1 MQLANAIF
9 VDMEKLSAAKI
20 IRLLSADAMKYFF
33 PGYSAMES
41 ICHEIRFR
49 IHDSVKI
56 AHRAEKTDHYLSEE
70 KKTSRSEDKKT
81 SRSEEKKAS
90 TSKSRGKYSH
100 KFKLD
105 SSILIDPEEF
115 PDEDSFLATSTKPA
129 APAAAPTT
137 AAAPAAESECD
148 LDPKTKALLDEIEA
162 IKVKYGVTIEELEA
176 VLSYRVKLSHLRIT
190 RHKEII
196 LDDFDHREVKMDA
209 LTKSIFLL
217 YLKHP
222 EGIRYKELCD
232 YRDELENIY
241 LSISGRSDMDSIRKS
256 IDDLTDPVTS
266 NSINEKVSRAKKA
279 FREVV
284 DVRIA
289 RFYYIDGRQ
298 GAAKRIALDRSLVI
312 WE

>member
-1 MQLANAIF
+1 MQLTNAIF
-9 VDMEKLSAAKI
+9 VNMEKLSAAKI
-20 IRLLSADAMKYFF
+20 ISLLSADAMRYFF

-41 ICHEIRFR
+41 IYHEIRFR
-49 IHDSVKI
+49 IHDSGKV
-56 AHRAEKTDHYLSEE
+56 AHRAEKTHDYL
-70 KKTSRSEDKKT
+70 SEDKKV
-81 SRSEEKKAS
+81 SPSEDKQAS
-90 TSKSRGKYSH
+90 PAKSRERYSH
-100 KFKLD
+100 KFKLE
-105 SSILIDPEEF
+105 SSLLFETEEF
-115 PDEDSFLATSTKPA
+115 PDDEFFP
-129 APAAAPTT
+129 
-137 AAAPAAESECD
+137 AAPAAESECD

-162 IKVKYGVTIEELEA
+162 IKVKYGITIEELEA

-232 YRDELENIY
+232 HRSELEEIY

-256 IDDLTDPVTS
+256 IDDLTDPITS

-298 GAAKRIALDRSLVI
+298 GAAKRIALDRSLGI

>member
-1 MQLANAIF
+1 MVFQTAILKNAIF
-9 VDMEKLSAAKI
+9 VDMEKLSVAKI
-20 IRLLSADAMKYFF
+20 ISLLSADAMRYFF

-41 ICHEIRFR
+41 DFHEIRFR
-49 IHDSVKI
+49 IHDSVKVG
-56 AHRAEKTDHYLSEE
+56 HRAEITHDYLSE
-70 KKTSRSEDKKT
+70 DK
-81 SRSEEKKAS
+81 
-90 TSKSRGKYSH
+90 
-100 KFKLD
+100 
-105 SSILIDPEEF
+105 
-115 PDEDSFLATSTKPA
+115 A
-129 APAAAPTT
+129 APATTPAAPTT
-137 AAAPAAESECD
+137 SAAPAAESECD

-162 IKVKYGVTIEELEA
+162 IKVKYGITIEELEA

-232 YRDELENIY
+232 HRSELEEIY

-256 IDDLTDPVTS
+256 IDDLTDPITS

>member
-1 MQLANAIF
+1 
-9 VDMEKLSAAKI
+9 MEKLSADKI
-20 IRLLSADAMKYFF
+20 IRLLSADAMRYFF

-41 ICHEIRFR
+41 IYHEIRFR
-49 IHDSVKI
+49 IHDSGKV
-56 AHRAEKTDHYLSEE
+56 AHRAEKTHDYL
-70 KKTSRSEDKKT
+70 SEDKKV
-81 SRSEEKKAS
+81 SPSEDKQAS
-90 TSKSRGKYSH
+90 PAKSRERYSH
-100 KFKLD
+100 KFKLE
-105 SSILIDPEEF
+105 SSLLFETEEF
-115 PDEDSFLATSTKPA
+115 PNDEFFP
-129 APAAAPTT
+129 
-137 AAAPAAESECD
+137 AAPAAESEFD

-162 IKVKYGVTIEELEA
+162 IKVKYGITIEELEA

-232 YRDELENIY
+232 HRSELEEIY

-256 IDDLTDPVTS
+256 IDDLTDPITS

>member
-1 MQLANAIF
+1 MVFQTAILKNAIF
-9 VDMEKLSAAKI
+9 VDMEKLSADKI
-20 IRLLSADAMKYFF
+20 IRLLSADAMRYFF

-41 ICHEIRFR
+41 DFNEIRFR
-49 IHDSVKI
+49 IHDSGKV
-56 AHRAEKTDHYLSEE
+56 AHRAEITHDYL
-70 KKTSRSEDKKT
+70 SEDKKV
-81 SRSEEKKAS
+81 SPSEDKQACPA
-90 TSKSRGKYSH
+90 KSRERYSH
-100 KFKLD
+100 KFKLE
-105 SSILIDPEEF
+105 SSLLFETEEF
-115 PDEDSFLATSTKPA
+115 PDDEFFP
-129 APAAAPTT
+129 
-137 AAAPAAESECD
+137 AAPAAESECD

-162 IKVKYGVTIEELEA
+162 IKVKYGITIEELEA

-232 YRDELENIY
+232 HRSELEEIY

-256 IDDLTDPVTS
+256 IDDLTDPITS

>member
-1 MQLANAIF
+1 
-9 VDMEKLSAAKI
+9 MEKLSAAKI
-20 IRLLSADAMKYFF
+20 ISLLSADAMRYFF

-41 ICHEIRFR
+41 DFHEIRFR
-49 IHDSVKI
+49 IHDSGKV
-56 AHRAEKTDHYLSEE
+56 AHRAEKTHDYLSE
-70 KKTSRSEDKKT
+70 DK
-81 SRSEEKKAS
+81 
-90 TSKSRGKYSH
+90 
-100 KFKLD
+100 
-105 SSILIDPEEF
+105 
-115 PDEDSFLATSTKPA
+115 A
-129 APAAAPTT
+129 APAT
-137 AAAPAAESECD
+137 PAAESECD

-162 IKVKYGVTIEELEA
+162 IKVKYGITIEELEA

-232 YRDELENIY
+232 HRSELEEIY

-256 IDDLTDPVTS
+256 IDDLTDPITS

>member
-1 MQLANAIF
+1 
-9 VDMEKLSAAKI
+9 MEKLSADKI
-20 IRLLSADAMKYFF
+20 IRLLSADAMRYFF

-41 ICHEIRFR
+41 IYHEIRFR
-49 IHDSVKI
+49 IHDSGKV
-56 AHRAEKTDHYLSEE
+56 AHRAEKTHDYL
-70 KKTSRSEDKKT
+70 SEDKKV
-81 SRSEEKKAS
+81 SPSEDKQAS
-90 TSKSRGKYSH
+90 PAKSRERYSH
-100 KFKLD
+100 KFKLE
-105 SSILIDPEEF
+105 SSLLFETEEF
-115 PDEDSFLATSTKPA
+115 PDDEFFP
-129 APAAAPTT
+129 
-137 AAAPAAESECD
+137 AAPAAESECD

-162 IKVKYGVTIEELEA
+162 IKVKYGITIEELEA

-232 YRDELENIY
+232 YRSELEEIY

-256 IDDLTDPVTS
+256 IDDLTDPITS

>member
-1 MQLANAIF
+1 MVFQTAILKNAIF

-20 IRLLSADAMKYFF
+20 ISLLSADAMRYFF

-41 ICHEIRFR
+41 IYHEIRFR
-49 IHDSVKI
+49 IHDSGKV
-56 AHRAEKTDHYLSEE
+56 AHRAEKTHDYL
-70 KKTSRSEDKKT
+70 SEDKKV
-81 SRSEEKKAS
+81 SPSEDKQAS
-90 TSKSRGKYSH
+90 PAKSRERYSH
-100 KFKLD
+100 KFKLE
-105 SSILIDPEEF
+105 SSLLFETEEF
-115 PDEDSFLATSTKPA
+115 PDDEFFP
-129 APAAAPTT
+129 
-137 AAAPAAESECD
+137 AAPAAESECD

-162 IKVKYGVTIEELEA
+162 IKVKYGITIEELEA

-196 LDDFDHREVKMDA
+196 LDDFGHREVKMDA

-232 YRDELENIY
+232 HRSELEEIY

-256 IDDLTDPVTS
+256 IDDLTDPITS

-289 RFYYIDGRQ
+289 RFYFIDGRQ

>member
-1 MQLANAIF
+1 MVFQTAILKNAIF
-9 VDMEKLSAAKI
+9 VDMEKLSADKI
-20 IRLLSADAMKYFF
+20 IRLLSADAMRYFF

-41 ICHEIRFR
+41 IYHEIRFR
-49 IHDSVKI
+49 IHDSGKV
-56 AHRAEKTDHYLSEE
+56 AHRAEKTHDYL
-70 KKTSRSEDKKT
+70 SEDKKV
-81 SRSEEKKAS
+81 SPSEDKQAS
-90 TSKSRGKYSH
+90 PAKSRERYSH
-100 KFKLD
+100 KFKQR
-105 SSILIDPEEF
+105 SSLLFETEEF
-115 PDEDSFLATSTKPA
+115 PDDEFFP
-129 APAAAPTT
+129 
-137 AAAPAAESECD
+137 AAPAAESECD

-162 IKVKYGVTIEELEA
+162 IKVKYGITIEELEA

-232 YRDELENIY
+232 HRSELEEIY

-256 IDDLTDPVTS
+256 IDDLTDPITS

>member
-1 MQLANAIF
+1 MVFQTAILKNAIF

-20 IRLLSADAMKYFF
+20 ISLLSADAMRYFF

-41 ICHEIRFR
+41 IYHEIRFR
-49 IHDSVKI
+49 IHDSGKV
-56 AHRAEKTDHYLSEE
+56 AHRAEKTHDYL
-70 KKTSRSEDKKT
+70 SEDKKV
-81 SRSEEKKAS
+81 SPSEDKQAS
-90 TSKSRGKYSH
+90 PAKSRERYSH
-100 KFKLD
+100 KFKLE
-105 SSILIDPEEF
+105 SSLLFETEEF
-115 PDEDSFLATSTKPA
+115 PDDEFFP
-129 APAAAPTT
+129 
-137 AAAPAAESECD
+137 AAPAAESECD

-162 IKVKYGVTIEELEA
+162 IKVKYGITIEELEA

-232 YRDELENIY
+232 HRSELEEIY

-256 IDDLTDPVTS
+256 IDDLTDPITS

>member
-1 MQLANAIF
+1 
-9 VDMEKLSAAKI
+9 MEKLSADKI
-20 IRLLSADAMKYFF
+20 IRLLSADAMRYFF

-41 ICHEIRFR
+41 IYHEIRFR
-49 IHDSVKI
+49 IHDSGKV
-56 AHRAEKTDHYLSEE
+56 AHRAEKTHDYL
-70 KKTSRSEDKKT
+70 SEDKKV
-81 SRSEEKKAS
+81 SPSEDKQAS
-90 TSKSRGKYSH
+90 PAKSRERYSH
-100 KFKLD
+100 KFKQR
-105 SSILIDPEEF
+105 SSLLFETEEF
-115 PDEDSFLATSTKPA
+115 PDDEFFP
-129 APAAAPTT
+129 
-137 AAAPAAESECD
+137 AAPAAESECD

-162 IKVKYGVTIEELEA
+162 IKVKYGITIEELEA

-232 YRDELENIY
+232 HRSELEEIY

-256 IDDLTDPVTS
+256 IDDLTDPITS

-289 RFYYIDGRQ
+289 RFYFIDGRQ

>member
-1 MQLANAIF
+1 MF
-9 VDMEKLSAAKI
+9 E
-20 IRLLSADAMKYFF
+20 
-33 PGYSAMES
+33 
-41 ICHEIRFR
+41 
-49 IHDSVKI
+49 
-56 AHRAEKTDHYLSEE
+56 T
-70 KKTSRSEDKKT
+70 
-81 SRSEEKKAS
+81 
-90 TSKSRGKYSH
+90 
-100 KFKLD
+100 
-105 SSILIDPEEF
+105 EEF
-115 PDEDSFLATSTKPA
+115 PDDEFFP
-129 APAAAPTT
+129 
-137 AAAPAAESECD
+137 AAPAAESECD

-162 IKVKYGVTIEELEA
+162 IKVKYGITIEELEA

-190 RHKEII
+190 HHKEII

-232 YRDELENIY
+232 HRSELEEIY

-256 IDDLTDPVTS
+256 IDDLTDPITS

>member
-1 MQLANAIF
+1 
-9 VDMEKLSAAKI
+9 MEKLSAAKI
-20 IRLLSADAMKYFF
+20 ISLLSADAMRYFF

-41 ICHEIRFR
+41 DFHEIRFR
-49 IHDSVKI
+49 IHDSGKV
-56 AHRAEKTDHYLSEE
+56 AHRAEKTHDYL
-70 KKTSRSEDKKT
+70 SEDKKV
-81 SRSEEKKAS
+81 SPSEDKQAS
-90 TSKSRGKYSH
+90 PAKSRERYSH
-100 KFKLD
+100 KFKQR
-105 SSILIDPEEF
+105 SSLLFETEEF
-115 PDEDSFLATSTKPA
+115 PNDEFFP
-129 APAAAPTT
+129 
-137 AAAPAAESECD
+137 AAPAAESEFD

-162 IKVKYGVTIEELEA
+162 IKVKYGITIEELEA

-232 YRDELENIY
+232 HRSELEEIY
-241 LSISGRSDMDSIRKS
+241 LSISGRSDMYSIRKS
-256 IDDLTDPVTS
+256 IDDLTDPITS

>member
-1 MQLANAIF
+1 MVFQTAILKNAIF

-41 ICHEIRFR
+41 DFHEIRFR
-49 IHDSVKI
+49 IHDSGKV
-56 AHRAEKTDHYLSEE
+56 AHRAEKTHDYL
-70 KKTSRSEDKKT
+70 SEDKKV
-81 SRSEEKKAS
+81 SPSEDKQAS
-90 TSKSRGKYSH
+90 PAKSRERYSH
-100 KFKLD
+100 KFKLE
-105 SSILIDPEEF
+105 SSLLFETEEF
-115 PDEDSFLATSTKPA
+115 PDDEFFP
-129 APAAAPTT
+129 
-137 AAAPAAESECD
+137 AAPAAESECD

-162 IKVKYGVTIEELEA
+162 IKVKYGITIEELEA

-232 YRDELENIY
+232 HRSELEEIY

-256 IDDLTDPVTS
+256 IDDLTDPITS

>member
-1 MQLANAIF
+1 MVFQTAILKNAIF
-9 VDMEKLSAAKI
+9 VNMEKLSAAKI
-20 IRLLSADAMKYFF
+20 ISLLSADAMRYFF

-41 ICHEIRFR
+41 DFHEIRFR
-49 IHDSVKI
+49 IHDSAKV
-56 AHRAEKTDHYLSEE
+56 AHRAEKTHDYLSE
-70 KKTSRSEDKKT
+70 DK
-81 SRSEEKKAS
+81 
-90 TSKSRGKYSH
+90 
-100 KFKLD
+100 
-105 SSILIDPEEF
+105 
-115 PDEDSFLATSTKPA
+115 A
-129 APAAAPTT
+129 APATT

-162 IKVKYGVTIEELEA
+162 IKVKYGITIEELEA

-232 YRDELENIY
+232 HRSELEEIY

-256 IDDLTDPVTS
+256 IDDLTDPITS

>member
-1 MQLANAIF
+1 
-9 VDMEKLSAAKI
+9 MEKLSAAKI
-20 IRLLSADAMKYFF
+20 ISLLSADAMKYFF

-41 ICHEIRFR
+41 DFHEIRFR
-49 IHDSVKI
+49 IHDSGKV
-56 AHRAEKTDHYLSEE
+56 AHRAEKTHDYLSEDKQASPSKE
-70 KKTSRSEDKKT
+70 KKTSRSEDKQ
-81 SRSEEKKAS
+81 AS
-90 TSKSRGKYSH
+90 PAKSREIYSH
-100 KFKLD
+100 KVKLK
-105 SSILIDPEEF
+105 SSLLLDLEEF
-115 PDEDSFLATSTKPA
+115 PDDEFFP
-129 APAAAPTT
+129 AAPTT
-137 AAAPAAESECD
+137 SAAPAAESECD

-162 IKVKYGVTIEELEA
+162 IKVKYGITIEELEA

-232 YRDELENIY
+232 HRSELEEIY

-256 IDDLTDPVTS
+256 IDDLTDPITS

>member
-1 MQLANAIF
+1 
-9 VDMEKLSAAKI
+9 MEKLSAAKI
-20 IRLLSADAMKYFF
+20 ISLLSADAMRYFF

-41 ICHEIRFR
+41 DFHEIRFR
-49 IHDSVKI
+49 IHDSAKV
-56 AHRAEKTDHYLSEE
+56 AHRAEITHDYLSE
-70 KKTSRSEDKKT
+70 DK
-81 SRSEEKKAS
+81 
-90 TSKSRGKYSH
+90 
-100 KFKLD
+100 
-105 SSILIDPEEF
+105 
-115 PDEDSFLATSTKPA
+115 A
-129 APAAAPTT
+129 APATTAAAPTT
-137 AAAPAAESECD
+137 SAAPAAPAAESEFD

-162 IKVKYGVTIEELEA
+162 IKVKYGITIEELEA

-232 YRDELENIY
+232 HRSELEEIY

-256 IDDLTDPVTS
+256 IDDLTDPITS

>member
-1 MQLANAIF
+1 
-9 VDMEKLSAAKI
+9 MEKLSAAKI

-41 ICHEIRFR
+41 NFNEIRFR
-49 IHDSVKI
+49 IHDSVKV
-56 AHRAEKTDHYLSEE
+56 AHRAEKTHDYL
-70 KKTSRSEDKKT
+70 SEDKKV
-81 SRSEEKKAS
+81 SPSEDKQAS
-90 TSKSRGKYSH
+90 PAKSRERYSH
-100 KFKLD
+100 KFKLE
-105 SSILIDPEEF
+105 SSLLFETEEF
-115 PDEDSFLATSTKPA
+115 PDDEFFP
-129 APAAAPTT
+129 
-137 AAAPAAESECD
+137 AAPAAESECD

-162 IKVKYGVTIEELEA
+162 IKVKYGITIEELEA

-232 YRDELENIY
+232 HRSELEEIY

-256 IDDLTDPVTS
+256 IDDLTDPITS

>member
-1 MQLANAIF
+1 
-9 VDMEKLSAAKI
+9 MEKLSAAKI
-20 IRLLSADAMKYFF
+20 ISLLSADAMRYFF

-41 ICHEIRFR
+41 IYHEIRFR
-49 IHDSVKI
+49 IHDSGKV
-56 AHRAEKTDHYLSEE
+56 AHRAEKTHDYL
-70 KKTSRSEDKKT
+70 SEDKKV
-81 SRSEEKKAS
+81 SPSEDKQAS
-90 TSKSRGKYSH
+90 PAKSRERYSH
-100 KFKLD
+100 KFKQR
-105 SSILIDPEEF
+105 SSLLFETEEF
-115 PDEDSFLATSTKPA
+115 PDDEFFP
-129 APAAAPTT
+129 
-137 AAAPAAESECD
+137 AAPAAESECD

-162 IKVKYGVTIEELEA
+162 IKVKYGITIEELEA

-232 YRDELENIY
+232 HRSELEEIY

-256 IDDLTDPVTS
+256 IDDLTDPITS

-289 RFYYIDGRQ
+289 RFYFIDGRQ

>member
-1 MQLANAIF
+1 MVFQTAILKNAIF
-9 VDMEKLSAAKI
+9 VNMEKLSADKI
-20 IRLLSADAMKYFF
+20 IRLLSADAMRYFF

-41 ICHEIRFR
+41 IYHEIRFR
-49 IHDSVKI
+49 IHDSGKV
-56 AHRAEKTDHYLSEE
+56 AHRAEKTHDYL
-70 KKTSRSEDKKT
+70 SEDKKV
-81 SRSEEKKAS
+81 SPSEDKQAS
-90 TSKSRGKYSH
+90 PAKSRERYSH
-100 KFKLD
+100 KFKLE
-105 SSILIDPEEF
+105 SSLLFETEEF
-115 PDEDSFLATSTKPA
+115 PDDEFFP
-129 APAAAPTT
+129 
-137 AAAPAAESECD
+137 AAPAAESEFD

-162 IKVKYGVTIEELEA
+162 IKVKYGITIEELEA

-232 YRDELENIY
+232 HRSELEEIY

-256 IDDLTDPVTS
+256 IDDLTDPITS

>member
-1 MQLANAIF
+1 
-9 VDMEKLSAAKI
+9 MEKLSADKI
-20 IRLLSADAMKYFF
+20 ISLLSADAMKYFF

-41 ICHEIRFR
+41 DFHEIRFR
-49 IHDSVKI
+49 IHDSGKV
-56 AHRAEKTDHYLSEE
+56 AHRAEKTHDYLSE
-70 KKTSRSEDKKT
+70 DK
-81 SRSEEKKAS
+81 
-90 TSKSRGKYSH
+90 
-100 KFKLD
+100 
-105 SSILIDPEEF
+105 
-115 PDEDSFLATSTKPA
+115 A
-129 APAAAPTT
+129 APATT

-162 IKVKYGVTIEELEA
+162 IKVKYGITIEELEA

-232 YRDELENIY
+232 HRSELEEIY

-256 IDDLTDPVTS
+256 IDDLTDPITS

-289 RFYYIDGRQ
+289 RFYFIDGRQ

>member
-1 MQLANAIF
+1 
-9 VDMEKLSAAKI
+9 MEKPSADKI
-20 IRLLSADAMKYFF
+20 IRLLSADAMRYFF

-41 ICHEIRFR
+41 IYHEIRFR
-49 IHDSVKI
+49 IHDSGKV
-56 AHRAEKTDHYLSEE
+56 AHRAEKTHDYL
-70 KKTSRSEDKKT
+70 SEDKKV
-81 SRSEEKKAS
+81 SPSEDKQAS
-90 TSKSRGKYSH
+90 PAKSRERYSH
-100 KFKLD
+100 KFKQR
-105 SSILIDPEEF
+105 SSLLFETEEF
-115 PDEDSFLATSTKPA
+115 PDDEFFP
-129 APAAAPTT
+129 
-137 AAAPAAESECD
+137 AAPAAESEFD

-162 IKVKYGVTIEELEA
+162 IKVKYGITIEELEA

-232 YRDELENIY
+232 HRSELEEIY

-256 IDDLTDPVTS
+256 IDDLTDPITS

-289 RFYYIDGRQ
+289 RFYFIDGRQ

>member
-1 MQLANAIF
+1 MVFQTAILKNAIF
-9 VDMEKLSAAKI
+9 VNMEKLSADKI
-20 IRLLSADAMKYFF
+20 IRLLSADAMRYFF

-41 ICHEIRFR
+41 DFHEIRFR
-49 IHDSVKI
+49 IHDSIKV
-56 AHRAEKTDHYLSEE
+56 AHRAEKTHDYL
-70 KKTSRSEDKKT
+70 SEDKKV
-81 SRSEEKKAS
+81 SPSEDKQAS
-90 TSKSRGKYSH
+90 PAKSRERYSH
-100 KFKLD
+100 KFKLE
-105 SSILIDPEEF
+105 SSLLFETEEF
-115 PDEDSFLATSTKPA
+115 PDDEFFP
-129 APAAAPTT
+129 
-137 AAAPAAESECD
+137 AAPAAESEFD

-162 IKVKYGVTIEELEA
+162 IKVKYGITIEELEA

-232 YRDELENIY
+232 HRSELEEIY
-241 LSISGRSDMDSIRKS
+241 LSISGRSDMDIIRKS
-256 IDDLTDPVTS
+256 IDDLTDPITS

>member
-1 MQLANAIF
+1 
-9 VDMEKLSAAKI
+9 MEKLSADKI
-20 IRLLSADAMKYFF
+20 IRLLSADAMRYFF

-41 ICHEIRFR
+41 IYHEIRFR
-49 IHDSVKI
+49 IHDSGKV
-56 AHRAEKTDHYLSEE
+56 AHRAEKTHDYLSE
-70 KKTSRSEDKKT
+70 DKAAPT
-81 SRSEEKKAS
+81 
-90 TSKSRGKYSH
+90 T
-100 KFKLD
+100 
-105 SSILIDPEEF
+105 
-115 PDEDSFLATSTKPA
+115 PA
-129 APAAAPTT
+129 APATT

-162 IKVKYGVTIEELEA
+162 IKVKYGITIEELEA

-232 YRDELENIY
+232 HRSELEEIY

-256 IDDLTDPVTS
+256 IDDLTDPITS

>member
-1 MQLANAIF
+1 MVFQTAILKNAIF
-9 VDMEKLSAAKI
+9 VNMEKLSADKI

-41 ICHEIRFR
+41 DFNEIRFR
-49 IHDSVKI
+49 IHDSIKV
-56 AHRAEKTDHYLSEE
+56 AHRAEKTHDYL
-70 KKTSRSEDKKT
+70 SEDKKV
-81 SRSEEKKAS
+81 SPSEDKEAS
-90 TSKSRGKYSH
+90 PAKSRERYSH
-100 KFKLD
+100 KFKLE
-105 SSILIDPEEF
+105 SSLLFETEEF
-115 PDEDSFLATSTKPA
+115 PDDEFFP
-129 APAAAPTT
+129 
-137 AAAPAAESECD
+137 AAPAAESEFD

-162 IKVKYGVTIEELEA
+162 IKVKYGITIEELEA

-232 YRDELENIY
+232 HRSELEEIY

-256 IDDLTDPVTS
+256 IDDLTDPITS

>member
-1 MQLANAIF
+1 
-9 VDMEKLSAAKI
+9 MEKLSAAKI
-20 IRLLSADAMKYFF
+20 ISLLSADAMRYFF

-41 ICHEIRFR
+41 DFHEIRFR
-49 IHDSVKI
+49 IHDSIKV
-56 AHRAEKTDHYLSEE
+56 AHRAEKTHDYL
-70 KKTSRSEDKKT
+70 SEDKKV
-81 SRSEEKKAS
+81 SPSEDKQAS
-90 TSKSRGKYSH
+90 PAKSRERYSH
-100 KFKLD
+100 KFKLE
-105 SSILIDPEEF
+105 SSLLFETEEF
-115 PDEDSFLATSTKPA
+115 PDDEFFP
-129 APAAAPTT
+129 
-137 AAAPAAESECD
+137 AAPAAESECD

-162 IKVKYGVTIEELEA
+162 IKVKYGITIEELEA

-196 LDDFDHREVKMDA
+196 LDDFGHREVKMDA

-232 YRDELENIY
+232 HRSELEEIY

-256 IDDLTDPVTS
+256 IDDLTDPITS

>member
-1 MQLANAIF
+1 
-9 VDMEKLSAAKI
+9 MEKPSADKI
-20 IRLLSADAMKYFF
+20 IRLLSADAMRYFF

-41 ICHEIRFR
+41 IYHEIRFR
-49 IHDSVKI
+49 IHDSGKV
-56 AHRAEKTDHYLSEE
+56 AHRAEKTHDYLSKD
-70 KKTSRSEDKKT
+70 KKVSPSEDKQ
-81 SRSEEKKAS
+81 AS
-90 TSKSRGKYSH
+90 PAKSRERYSH
-100 KFKLD
+100 KFKQR
-105 SSILIDPEEF
+105 SSLLFETEEF
-115 PDEDSFLATSTKPA
+115 PDDEFFP
-129 APAAAPTT
+129 
-137 AAAPAAESECD
+137 AAPAAESECD

-162 IKVKYGVTIEELEA
+162 IKVKYGITIEELEA

-232 YRDELENIY
+232 HRSELEEIY

-256 IDDLTDPVTS
+256 IDDLTDPITS

>member
-1 MQLANAIF
+1 
-9 VDMEKLSAAKI
+9 MEKLSADKI

-41 ICHEIRFR
+41 IYHEIRFR
-49 IHDSVKI
+49 IHDSGKV
-56 AHRAEKTDHYLSEE
+56 AHRAEKTHDYL
-70 KKTSRSEDKKT
+70 SEDKKV
-81 SRSEEKKAS
+81 SPSEDKQAS
-90 TSKSRGKYSH
+90 PAKSRERYSH
-100 KFKLD
+100 KFKQR
-105 SSILIDPEEF
+105 SSLLFETEEF
-115 PDEDSFLATSTKPA
+115 PDDEFFP
-129 APAAAPTT
+129 
-137 AAAPAAESECD
+137 AAPAAESECD

-162 IKVKYGVTIEELEA
+162 IKVKYGITIEELEA

-232 YRDELENIY
+232 HRSELEEIY

-256 IDDLTDPVTS
+256 IDDLTDPITS

-289 RFYYIDGRQ
+289 RFYFIDGRQ
-298 GAAKRIALDRSLVI
+298 GATKRIALDRSLVI

>member
-1 MQLANAIF
+1 MVFQTAILKNAIF
-9 VDMEKLSAAKI
+9 VDMEKLSADKI
-20 IRLLSADAMKYFF
+20 IRLLSADAMRYFF

-41 ICHEIRFR
+41 DFHEIRFR
-49 IHDSVKI
+49 IHDSVKVG
-56 AHRAEKTDHYLSEE
+56 HRAEITHDYLSE
-70 KKTSRSEDKKT
+70 DK
-81 SRSEEKKAS
+81 
-90 TSKSRGKYSH
+90 
-100 KFKLD
+100 
-105 SSILIDPEEF
+105 
-115 PDEDSFLATSTKPA
+115 A
-129 APAAAPTT
+129 APATT
-137 AAAPAAESECD
+137 PAAPAAESEFD

-162 IKVKYGVTIEELEA
+162 IKVKYGITIEELEA

-232 YRDELENIY
+232 HRSELEEIY

-256 IDDLTDPVTS
+256 IDDLTDPITS

>member
-1 MQLANAIF
+1 
-9 VDMEKLSAAKI
+9 MEKLSADKI
-20 IRLLSADAMKYFF
+20 IRLLSADAMRYFF

-41 ICHEIRFR
+41 DFHEIRFR
-49 IHDSVKI
+49 IHDSIKV
-56 AHRAEKTDHYLSEE
+56 AHRAEKTHDYL
-70 KKTSRSEDKKT
+70 SEDKKV
-81 SRSEEKKAS
+81 SPSEDKQAS
-90 TSKSRGKYSH
+90 PAKSRERYSH
-100 KFKLD
+100 KFKLE
-105 SSILIDPEEF
+105 SSLLFETEEF
-115 PDEDSFLATSTKPA
+115 PDDEFFP
-129 APAAAPTT
+129 
-137 AAAPAAESECD
+137 AAPAAESECD

-162 IKVKYGVTIEELEA
+162 IKVKYGITIEELEA

-232 YRDELENIY
+232 HRSELEEIY

-256 IDDLTDPVTS
+256 IDDLTDPITS

>member
-1 MQLANAIF
+1 
-9 VDMEKLSAAKI
+9 MEKLSADKI
-20 IRLLSADAMKYFF
+20 IRLLSADAMRYFF

-41 ICHEIRFR
+41 IYHEIRFR
-49 IHDSVKI
+49 IHDSGKV
-56 AHRAEKTDHYLSEE
+56 AHRAEKTHDYL
-70 KKTSRSEDKKT
+70 SEDKKV
-81 SRSEEKKAS
+81 SPSEDKQAS
-90 TSKSRGKYSH
+90 PAKSRERYSH
-100 KFKLD
+100 KFKLE
-105 SSILIDPEEF
+105 SSLLFETEEF
-115 PDEDSFLATSTKPA
+115 PDDEFFP
-129 APAAAPTT
+129 
-137 AAAPAAESECD
+137 AAPAAESECD

-162 IKVKYGVTIEELEA
+162 IKVKYGITIEELEA

-196 LDDFDHREVKMDA
+196 LDDFGHREVKMDA

-232 YRDELENIY
+232 HRSELEEIY

-256 IDDLTDPVTS
+256 IDDLTDPITS

>member
-1 MQLANAIF
+1 
-9 VDMEKLSAAKI
+9 MEKLSADKI
-20 IRLLSADAMKYFF
+20 IRLLSADAMRYFF

-41 ICHEIRFR
+41 DFHEIRFR
-49 IHDSVKI
+49 IHDSGKV
-56 AHRAEKTDHYLSEE
+56 AHRAEKTHDYL
-70 KKTSRSEDKKT
+70 SEDKKV
-81 SRSEEKKAS
+81 SPSEDKQAS
-90 TSKSRGKYSH
+90 PAKSRERYSH
-100 KFKLD
+100 KFKLE
-105 SSILIDPEEF
+105 SSLLFETEEF
-115 PDEDSFLATSTKPA
+115 PDDEFFP
-129 APAAAPTT
+129 
-137 AAAPAAESECD
+137 AAPAAESEFD

-162 IKVKYGVTIEELEA
+162 IKVKYGITIEELEA

-232 YRDELENIY
+232 YRSELEEIY

-256 IDDLTDPVTS
+256 IDDLTDPITS

>member
-1 MQLANAIF
+1 
-9 VDMEKLSAAKI
+9 MEKLSAAKI
-20 IRLLSADAMKYFF
+20 ISLLSADAMRYFF

-41 ICHEIRFR
+41 DFHEIRFR
-49 IHDSVKI
+49 IHDSAKV
-56 AHRAEKTDHYLSEE
+56 AHRAEKTHDYL
-70 KKTSRSEDKKT
+70 SEDKKV
-81 SRSEEKKAS
+81 SPSEDKQAS
-90 TSKSRGKYSH
+90 PAKSRERYSH
-100 KFKLD
+100 KFKLE
-105 SSILIDPEEF
+105 SSLLFETEEF
-115 PDEDSFLATSTKPA
+115 PDDEFFP
-129 APAAAPTT
+129 
-137 AAAPAAESECD
+137 AAPAAESECD

-162 IKVKYGVTIEELEA
+162 IKVKYGITIEELEA

-232 YRDELENIY
+232 HRSELEEIY

-256 IDDLTDPVTS
+256 IDDLTDPITS

>member
-1 MQLANAIF
+1 MVFQTAILKNAIF

-20 IRLLSADAMKYFF
+20 ISLLSADAMRYFF

-41 ICHEIRFR
+41 DFHEIRFR
-49 IHDSVKI
+49 IHDSVKV
-56 AHRAEKTDHYLSEE
+56 AHRAEKTHDYLSE
-70 KKTSRSEDKKT
+70 DKQ
-81 SRSEEKKAS
+81 AS
-90 TSKSRGKYSH
+90 PAKSRERYSH
-100 KFKLD
+100 KFKLE
-105 SSILIDPEEF
+105 SSLLFETEEF
-115 PDEDSFLATSTKPA
+115 PDDEFFP
-129 APAAAPTT
+129 
-137 AAAPAAESECD
+137 AAPAAESECD

-162 IKVKYGVTIEELEA
+162 IKVKYGITIEELEA

-232 YRDELENIY
+232 HRSELEEIY

-256 IDDLTDPVTS
+256 IDDLTDPITS

-289 RFYYIDGRQ
+289 RFYFIDGRQ

>member
-1 MQLANAIF
+1 MVFQTAILKNAIF

-20 IRLLSADAMKYFF
+20 ISLLSADAMRYFF

-41 ICHEIRFR
+41 DFHEIRFR
-49 IHDSVKI
+49 IHDSAKV
-56 AHRAEKTDHYLSEE
+56 AHRAEKTHDYL
-70 KKTSRSEDKKT
+70 SEDKKV
-81 SRSEEKKAS
+81 SPSEDKQAS
-90 TSKSRGKYSH
+90 PAKSRERYSH
-100 KFKLD
+100 KFKLE
-105 SSILIDPEEF
+105 SSLLFETEEF
-115 PDEDSFLATSTKPA
+115 PDDEFFP
-129 APAAAPTT
+129 
-137 AAAPAAESECD
+137 AAPAAESEFD

-162 IKVKYGVTIEELEA
+162 IKVKYGITIEELEA

-232 YRDELENIY
+232 HRSELEEIY

-256 IDDLTDPVTS
+256 IDDLTDPITS

>member
-1 MQLANAIF
+1 MQLTNAIF
-9 VDMEKLSAAKI
+9 VDMAKLSVANI
-20 IRLLSADAMKYFF
+20 ISLLSADAMRYFF

-41 ICHEIRFR
+41 IYHEIRFR
-49 IHDSVKI
+49 IHDSGKV
-56 AHRAEKTDHYLSEE
+56 AHRAEKTHDYL
-70 KKTSRSEDKKT
+70 SEDKKV
-81 SRSEEKKAS
+81 SPSEDKQAS
-90 TSKSRGKYSH
+90 PAKSRERYSH
-100 KFKLD
+100 KFKLE
-105 SSILIDPEEF
+105 SSLLFETEEF
-115 PDEDSFLATSTKPA
+115 PDDEFFP
-129 APAAAPTT
+129 
-137 AAAPAAESECD
+137 AAPAAESECD

-162 IKVKYGVTIEELEA
+162 IKVKYGITIEELEA

-232 YRDELENIY
+232 HRSELEEIY

-256 IDDLTDPVTS
+256 IDDLTDPITS

-289 RFYYIDGRQ
+289 RFYFIDGRQ

>member
-1 MQLANAIF
+1 
-9 VDMEKLSAAKI
+9 MEKLSADKI
-20 IRLLSADAMKYFF
+20 IRLLSADAMRYFF

-41 ICHEIRFR
+41 DFNEIRFR
-49 IHDSVKI
+49 IHDSGKV
-56 AHRAEKTDHYLSEE
+56 AHRAEKTHDYLSE
-70 KKTSRSEDKKT
+70 DK
-81 SRSEEKKAS
+81 
-90 TSKSRGKYSH
+90 
-100 KFKLD
+100 
-105 SSILIDPEEF
+105 
-115 PDEDSFLATSTKPA
+115 A
-129 APAAAPTT
+129 APATT
-137 AAAPAAESECD
+137 AAAPAAESEFD

-162 IKVKYGVTIEELEA
+162 IKVKYGITIEELEA

-232 YRDELENIY
+232 YRSELEEIY

-256 IDDLTDPVTS
+256 IDDLTDPITS

>member
-1 MQLANAIF
+1 
-9 VDMEKLSAAKI
+9 MEKLSAAKI
-20 IRLLSADAMKYFF
+20 ISLLSADAMRYFF
-33 PGYSAMES
+33 PGYSARERFFS
-41 ICHEIRFR
+41 EIKFR
-49 IHDSVKI
+49 IHDSVKV
-56 AHRAEKTDHYLSEE
+56 AHRAEKTHDYLSEDKEASPSKE
-70 KKTSRSEDKKT
+70 KKTSRSEDKQ
-81 SRSEEKKAS
+81 AS
-90 TSKSRGKYSH
+90 PAKSREIYSH
-100 KFKLD
+100 KVKLK
-105 SSILIDPEEF
+105 SSLLLDLEEF
-115 PDEDSFLATSTKPA
+115 PDEEFFPATPA
-129 APAAAPTT
+129 TT

-162 IKVKYGVTIEELEA
+162 IKVKYGITIEELEA

-232 YRDELENIY
+232 HRSELEEIY

-256 IDDLTDPVTS
+256 IDDLTDPITS

>member
-1 MQLANAIF
+1 
-9 VDMEKLSAAKI
+9 MEKLSADKI
-20 IRLLSADAMKYFF
+20 IRLLSADAMRYFF

-41 ICHEIRFR
+41 DFHEIRFR
-49 IHDSVKI
+49 IHDSGKV
-56 AHRAEKTDHYLSEE
+56 AHRAEKTHDYLSE
-70 KKTSRSEDKKT
+70 DK
-81 SRSEEKKAS
+81 
-90 TSKSRGKYSH
+90 
-100 KFKLD
+100 
-105 SSILIDPEEF
+105 
-115 PDEDSFLATSTKPA
+115 A
-129 APAAAPTT
+129 APATT

-162 IKVKYGVTIEELEA
+162 IKVKYGITIEELEA

-232 YRDELENIY
+232 HRSELEEIY

-256 IDDLTDPVTS
+256 IDDLTDPITS